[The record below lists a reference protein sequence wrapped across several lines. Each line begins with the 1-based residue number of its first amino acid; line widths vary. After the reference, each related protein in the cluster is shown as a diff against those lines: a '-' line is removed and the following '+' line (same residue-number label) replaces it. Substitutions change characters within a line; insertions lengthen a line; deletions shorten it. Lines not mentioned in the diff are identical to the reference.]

1 MPGSTSS
8 SRSPVRSPPSV
19 DVLIPHH
26 NDITGLNLALASVD
40 AQDWGGNVRVVIA
53 DDGSDPDVVLELSSI
68 VERRGPATILVR
80 NKTNRGRPYTRNVL
94 LDSAQSE
101 YTTWLDAGDEWYP
114 GKMSAQFGKLAELSE
129 QECSEPVWMTCNYDW
144 QWHGGRRRLNRQLTD
159 RDQVRAMLRGQ
170 YLRAY
175 LWTLLGTTESFRN
188 VGWFDENLPRLQDL
202 DFFIRFLLKNGV
214 LQVPDEDRP
223 YCVYHKSDVGRN
235 AEEIRACN
243 AYLFDKHRVL
253 YNRYGASFR
262 REQIYGM
269 EMLSARFAKNNDD
282 LKMRNQYMWRAF
294 TTSPK
299 LFLRHVRK
307 KGFRP

>member
-1 MPGSTSS
+1 M
-8 SRSPVRSPPSV
+8 
-19 DVLIPHH
+19 
-26 NDITGLNLALASVD
+26 D
-40 AQDWGGNVRVVIA
+40 AQDWDGDFRVVIA
-53 DDGSDPDVVLELSSI
+53 DDGSGPDVVRELKAI
-68 VERRGPATILVR
+68 VERREPTTVLVR
-80 NKTNRGRPYTRNVL
+80 NETNKGRPYTRNVL
-94 LDSAQSE
+94 LDSTQSE
-101 YTTWLDAGDEWYP
+101 YTSWLDAGDEWYP
-114 GKMSAQFGKLAELSE
+114 GKISAQFSKLTELGE
-129 QECSEPVWMTCNYDW
+129 ENGPDPVWMTCNYDW
-144 QWHGGRRRLNRQLTD
+144 QWHGRARRLNRQLTD
-159 RDQVRAMLRGQ
+159 RDQIRAMLRGQ

-202 DFFIRFLLKNGV
+202 DFFIRFLLKGGL
-214 LQVPDEDRP
+214 LQVPDADRP
-223 YCVYHKSDVGRN
+223 FCVYHKSDVGRN

-243 AYLFDKHRVL
+243 AYLFDKYRVL

-294 TTSPK
+294 KTSPK
-299 LFLRHVRK
+299 LFMRHVRK